1 MSVVLITGAA
11 AGLGEGIARAFA
23 VQGAQL
29 VLGDIKAR
37 PLEALAA
44 ELGTGCVTMVGDVSD
59 SAYAKALVELAL
71 DRFGSLDIAVN
82 NAGIAHEPAFIS
94 DIPKTDA
101 RRVIEVDLLGVLWA
115 LQAQIPAMNRGSIIN
130 IASVAGLSGAPT
142 LAAYAAAKHGVVGLT
157 RSAALENA
165 RRGIRINAVC
175 PSFARTAMA
184 GEARHSQAHE
194 AEMTRGI
201 PMRRLASVE
210 EVVRAVMFLADP
222 ANSFMTGQ
230 ALGVDGGMGAM

>member
-1 MSVVLITGAA
+1 MSTILITGAA
-11 AGLGEGIARAFA
+11 AGLGAGIAQAFA
-23 VQGAQL
+23 AQGAKL
-29 VLGDIKAR
+29 VLGDINAA

-44 ELGTGCVTMVGDVSD
+44 NLGENCVTMVGDVSD
-59 SAYAKALVELAL
+59 PAYAKALVALAL
-71 DRFGSLDIAVN
+71 ERFGSLDIAVN
-82 NAGIAHEPAFIS
+82 NAGIVHAPAFLS
-94 DIPKTDA
+94 AIPEAEA

-115 LQAQIPAMNRGSIIN
+115 LQAQIPAMGEGAIIN
-130 IASVAGLSGAPT
+130 IASAAGLSGAPT
-142 LAAYAAAKHGVVGLT
+142 LGAYGAAKHGVVGLT
-157 RSAALENA
+157 RTAALENA

-184 GEARHSQAHE
+184 GEARHSLAHE

-210 EVVRAVMFLADP
+210 EVVRAVLFLADP

-230 ALGVDGGMGAM
+230 TLGVDGGMGAL

>member
-23 VQGAQL
+23 AQGGKL
-29 VLGDIKAR
+29 VLSDINAA

-44 ELGTGCVTMVGDVSD
+44 ELGADCVTMVGDVSD
-59 SAYAKALVELAL
+59 PQYAKALVELAL
-71 DRFGSLDIAVN
+71 DRFGGLDIAVN
-82 NAGIAHEPAFIS
+82 NAGIVHEPAFLS
-94 DIPKTDA
+94 DISEVDA
-101 RRVIEVDLLGVLWA
+101 RRVVEVNLLGVLWA
-115 LQAQIPAMNRGSIIN
+115 LQAQIPAMTSGSIIN

-142 LAAYAAAKHGVVGLT
+142 LGAYAAAKHGVVGLT
-157 RSAALENA
+157 RTAALENA
-165 RRGIRINAVC
+165 RRGIRVNAVC

-194 AEMTRGI
+194 AAMTRGI
-201 PMRRLASVE
+201 PMRRLASVS

>member
-23 VQGAQL
+23 AQGAKL
-29 VLGDIKAR
+29 VLGDINAK

-44 ELGTGCVTMVGDVSD
+44 ELGADCVTMVGDVSD
-59 SAYAKALVELAL
+59 PRYAKALVELAV
-71 DRFGSLDIAVN
+71 DRFGGLDIAVN
-82 NAGIAHEPAFIS
+82 NAGIVHDPAFIS
-94 DIPKTDA
+94 DIPEADA

-115 LQAQIPAMNRGSIIN
+115 LQAQIPAMKNGSIIN

-142 LAAYAAAKHGVVGLT
+142 LGVYAAAKHGVVGLT
-157 RSAALENA
+157 RTAALENA
-165 RRGIRINAVC
+165 RRGIRVNAVC

-184 GEARHSQAHE
+184 GEARHSKAHE

-201 PMRRLASVE
+201 PMRRLASVA

-230 ALGVDGGMGAM
+230 TLGVDGGMGAM